1 MSRTGPPTSDGV
13 YVVKLEQYGDCVVE
27 RRDGYYYENG
37 QCLATQDCDILAHRP
52 HVPLQPAPQPASVR
66 CFKFHGGPCL
76 WAMSGEHEGQ
86 FFDYQPTHQFRSIDQ
101 SFISLSSLIAASD
114 CQPITPAAALA
125 ELADWPEAQAELRA
139 MMGEEPAP
147 PASVPAGNGLALAAK
162 LVCQS
167 IGVSDE
173 CAPIDLLEA
182 VEQVKSDLSLCR
194 THRER
199 LRQALQA
206 AEARAREAE
215 GEAMK
220 WRGLWSA
227 YRQTEP
233 QEQTRGVIFGELD
246 HHWREVT
253 DDPIAVEARAA
264 TSQLRELERQQL
276 HAAQARIAELEGE
289 RAALAERIRGI
300 ECIAGAHETW
310 KAGFRDGL
318 NAAAQL
324 AEGNTKGT
332 DHARP

>member
-1 MSRTGPPTSDGV
+1 MSDRTGPPTSDGV

-86 FFDYQPTHQFRSIDQ
+86 FFDYQPTRQFRSINQ

-125 ELADWPEAQAELRA
+125 ELADWPEARRELAA
-139 MMGEEPAP
+139 MLGDQPAP
-147 PASVPAGNGLALAAK
+147 PASVPAGDDPAICRLQFPDGS
-162 LVCQS
+162 VP
-167 IGVSDE
+167 G
-173 CAPIDLLEA
+173 DLLECA
-182 VEQVKSDLSLCR
+182 EGWKR
-194 THRER
+194 WYE
-199 LRQALQA
+199 A

-276 HAAQARIAELEGE
+276 HAAQARIAELERE

-318 NAAAQL
+318 TAAAALVEQV
-324 AEGNTKGT
+324 NQPKG
-332 DHARP
+332 DE